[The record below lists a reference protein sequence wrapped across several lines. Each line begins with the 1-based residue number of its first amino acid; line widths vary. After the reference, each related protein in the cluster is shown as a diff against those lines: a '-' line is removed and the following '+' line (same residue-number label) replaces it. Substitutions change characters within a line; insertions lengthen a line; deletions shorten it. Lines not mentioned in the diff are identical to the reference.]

1 MLQQTQ
7 NLNLIIVFVKTRS
20 LQDESWF
27 KESWEKSGIQV
38 TIVVTRFLWLVNVNS
53 FHMEFTELQRHV
65 TLIF

>member
-27 KESWEKSGIQV
+27 KESWEKIRDSGNNCGDKISMTSKRKQ
-38 TIVVTRFLWLVNVNS
+38 
-53 FHMEFTELQRHV
+53 
-65 TLIF
+65 